1 MHVFIDESGSFS
13 GVEREETNIS
23 SVGALVMPDERMP
36 QIYKKYEKI
45 RKLLPKKDG
54 EVKGRLLN
62 ETQLTS
68 VVDILRRNECI
79 FEVDAVDL
87 GIHKHEQ
94 ITAHKKSQEEE
105 ITRHLTAQHYESVRE
120 DIWALR
126 ARLETMPLQLY
137 IQSVLTFNLIY
148 RTICNGTLF
157 YCQRSPKDL
166 GSFSWII
173 DAKDKSRITEWEDWW
188 SFCILP
194 ALESRSFREPMPEFD
209 EGDYSY
215 FRRFDT
221 DPSEYKKSLLRVQN
235 SPATDIKTLI
245 TERFRFSS
253 DAEYGLELVDI
264 LVNSIRRALVGN
276 LQPRGYLAI
285 KEIMIDRQNQC
296 INLTSLGDVAVDI
309 DTLPYRKVLKDF
321 MSGGRD
327 MLAPKFRE

>member
-1 MHVFIDESGSFS
+1 MHIFIDESGSFS

-23 SVGALVMPDERMP
+23 SVGALVIPDERVP
-36 QIYKKYEKI
+36 QIYKKYEKL
-45 RKLLPKKDG
+45 RKSLPKRNG
-54 EVKGRLLN
+54 EVKGRLLS
-62 ETQLTS
+62 ETEVTS

-87 GIHKHEQ
+87 GIHTQEQ
-94 ITAHKKSQEEE
+94 ITAHKKSQEEA
-105 ITRHLTAQHYESVRE
+105 ITKYLTDQHYDSLRDELF
-120 DIWALR
+120 ALR
-126 ARLETMPLQLY
+126 ERLEKMPLQLY

-157 YCQRSPKDL
+157 YCQRRPKEL
-166 GSFSWII
+166 GSFSWVI
-173 DAKDKSRITEWEDWW
+173 DAKEKTRITEWEDWW

-194 ALESRSFREPMPEFD
+194 ALESRSFREPMPAFD

-215 FRRFDT
+215 FCRFDT
-221 DPSEYKKSLLRVQN
+221 EPSEYKKSLFRFEN
-235 SPATDIKTLI
+235 SPATDIKKLI

-264 LVNSIRRALVGN
+264 LVNSIRRALIGN

-296 INLTSLGDVAVDI
+296 INLTSLGDVEVDV
-309 DTLPYRKVLKDF
+309 DQLPYKKVLQDF
-321 MSGGRD
+321 MSGGRN
-327 MLAPKFRE
+327 MLAPKFRT